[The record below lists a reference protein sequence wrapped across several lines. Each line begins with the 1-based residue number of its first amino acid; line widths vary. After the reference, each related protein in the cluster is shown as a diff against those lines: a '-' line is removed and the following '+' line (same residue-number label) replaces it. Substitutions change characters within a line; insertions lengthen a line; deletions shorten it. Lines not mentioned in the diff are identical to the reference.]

1 MQPFLN
7 KTYKEKPI
15 LFSEPMIRALLD
27 GSKTQTRNV
36 VKPMRSQ
43 DWLSDELLSR
53 SPRAKPVT
61 INGEQWAQFAHPL
74 AGQNVR
80 GIQHDEWSPLT
91 CIKHPYGQPGDRL
104 WAREA
109 WVPDAPMDGTWPD
122 VSFYGCK
129 DAPLSMIPIEYRK
142 PVHCLFRATW
152 NGSPLGRWNHATKM
166 PRWASRITLE
176 ITAVRVER
184 LQDISYEDALAE
196 GVPDARPLLGN
207 TEPNYG
213 ETADETSR
221 RLRWPQRE
229 YELLWN
235 TINGVG
241 AWDKNPWVWCV
252 SFKRIPQ

>member
-1 MQPFLN
+1 M
-7 KTYKEKPI
+7 KERPI
-15 LFSEPMIRALLD
+15 LFSAPMVRTILD

-142 PVHCLFRATW
+142 PEHCLFRATW
-152 NGSPLGRWNHATKM
+152 NGSPLGRWNHAIKM

-176 ITAVRVER
+176 ITAVRVEQ
-184 LQDISYEDALAE
+184 LQDISEDDARAE
-196 GVPDARPLLGN
+196 GTPCYVCGATMDGRS
-207 TEPNYG
+207 E
-213 ETADETSR
+213 ADCHCFHKKANAHDYR
-221 RLRWPQRE
+221 N
-229 YELLWN
+229 LWEM
-235 TINGVG
+235 INGEG
-241 AWDKNPWVWCV
+241 SWDKNPWVWV
-252 SFKRIPQ
+252 VEFKRVTA